1 MNKGNPWESIALSDY
16 EGHMSLD
23 GVRQLQEMN
32 RIMQGQFEMFPVTS
46 AMVLGIAGGNG
57 LEHVNA
63 GKYRKVYGVDI
74 NPQYLKEVSERYGK
88 LSGILECLCL
98 DLLSQADSLP
108 HAELLIANLLI
119 EYIGYDAFQKVLEA
133 VRPGYVSCVI
143 QVNEGD
149 GFVSDSPY
157 LHAFDRLSEVH
168 HEMNEAELTQAME
181 ELGYHRTAMAEY
193 PLPNGKKLVRLDYNQ
208 KRPL

>member
-1 MNKGNPWESIALSDY
+1 MNKGNPWKSIALSDY

-32 RIMQGQFEMFPVTS
+32 RIMQGQF
-46 AMVLGIAGGNG
+46 
-57 LEHVNA
+57 
-63 GKYRKVYGVDI
+63 
-74 NPQYLKEVSERYGK
+74 
-88 LSGILECLCL
+88 
-98 DLLSQADSLP
+98 
-108 HAELLIANLLI
+108 
-119 EYIGYDAFQKVLEA
+119 QKVLQA

-168 HEMNEAELTQAME
+168 HEMDEAELTQAME
-181 ELGYHRTAMAEY
+181 EKGYRRTAMAEY
-193 PLPNGKKLVRLDYNQ
+193 PLPNGKKLVRLDYTA
-208 KRPL
+208 